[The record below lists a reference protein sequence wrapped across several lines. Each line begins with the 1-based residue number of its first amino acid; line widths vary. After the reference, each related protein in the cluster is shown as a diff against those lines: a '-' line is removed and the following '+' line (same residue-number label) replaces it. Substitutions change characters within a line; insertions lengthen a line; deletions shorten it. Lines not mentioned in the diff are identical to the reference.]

1 MMKTPKLP
9 FNYKKIAPKLR
20 GYISRDQST
29 ILILRSTRLIK
40 DMKGISRQAFN
51 TLLDNLLNIYN
62 IIIKFLQESENC
74 KKNETPVLQ
83 FDHNGVILIK
93 KLKQLRLVYAIS

>member
-20 GYISRDQST
+20 GYTSRDQPT
-29 ILILRSTRLIK
+29 ILILCKRTYNK
-40 DMKGISRQAFN
+40 DMKGLSQRITN
-51 TLLDNLLNIYN
+51 TLLDNLLRIYN

-74 KKNETPVLQ
+74 KKKEAPVLQ
-83 FDHNGVILIK
+83 FDYIGVILNLNKINN
-93 KLKQLRLVYAIS
+93 